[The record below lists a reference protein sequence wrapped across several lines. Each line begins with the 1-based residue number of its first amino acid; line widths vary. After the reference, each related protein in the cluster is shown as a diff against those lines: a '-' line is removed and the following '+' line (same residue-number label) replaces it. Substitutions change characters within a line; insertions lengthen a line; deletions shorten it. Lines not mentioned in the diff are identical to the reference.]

1 MCFNPRDSSVSEGT
15 SYSHIGARS
24 VYKTS
29 CLSSKIDTEISHVF
43 LAVVVGFGMLSLFLS
58 LFGCRP
64 ADCLA
69 VNCV

>member
-1 MCFNPRDSSVSEGT
+1 MKYVLQSDLFQKVH
-15 SYSHIGARS
+15 HIGARS